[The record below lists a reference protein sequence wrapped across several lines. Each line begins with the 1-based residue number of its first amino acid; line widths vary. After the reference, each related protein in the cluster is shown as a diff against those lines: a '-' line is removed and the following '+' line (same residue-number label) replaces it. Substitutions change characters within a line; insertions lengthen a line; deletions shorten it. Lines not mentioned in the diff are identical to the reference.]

1 MRRSSGSP
9 DLANLAP
16 AAIDHLVVVVADL
29 DSGAAWLED
38 KLGVTLAPGGKH
50 AAMGTH
56 NRLLRLGPALYLEL
70 IAIDP
75 AAALPHRPR
84 WFGLDDAATRARFA
98 ERPRLLHWVARVPD
112 LDAALAACP
121 ETLGDILELSRD
133 HLRWRIT
140 VPADGLPP
148 LGGLLPALIE
158 WKTDTHP
165 ASNLPDAA
173 CELMKL
179 EGFHPDAERARRAL
193 PALGLENTLAVF
205 SCERNEPAGLA
216 AYLKTPA
223 GLIEID

>member
-1 MRRSSGSP
+1 LVKSGQ
-9 DLANLAP
+9 A
-16 AAIDHLVVVVADL
+16 AAIDHLVIATADL
-29 DSGAAWLED
+29 DCGAAWLEERI
-38 KLGVTLAPGGKH
+38 GAAPVAGGRH

-70 IAIDP
+70 IAIDRAAP
-75 AAALPHRPR
+75 APRRPR
-84 WFGLDDAATRARFA
+84 WFGLDDAATRARLA
-98 ERPRLLHWVARVPD
+98 ERPRLLHWVARMPD
-112 LDAALAACP
+112 LDTALAACP

-158 WKTDTHP
+158 WKTDKHP
-165 ASNLPDAA
+165 AAGLYDTG

-193 PALGLENTLAVF
+193 TALGLEHALAVF
-205 SCERNEPAGLA
+205 PCGRNEPAGLA